1 MPNPD
6 RWGLAGPPSNRMRAA
21 MSGALYLGEREL
33 SNALAGDARC
43 EDIIGRKLG

>member
-6 RWGLAGPPSNRMRAA
+6 RWGIAGPPSNRMRAA
-21 MSGALYLGEREL
+21 MSGALYLGDET
-33 SNALAGDARC
+33 SGDARC

>member
-21 MSGALYLGEREL
+21 MSGALYLGDREL
-33 SNALAGDARC
+33 GNAPAGDARC
-43 EDIIGRKLG
+43 EDIIGRKFG